1 MCSSNAKQHLAAAVT
16 ISYKQL
22 IHRNILY
29 SWIQQAMKG
38 LGEGLTVT
46 TFKEVDTKPIDLFSK
61 H

>member
-1 MCSSNAKQHLAAAVT
+1 MQNSTGQAAVT

-22 IHRNILY
+22 VHRNILY

-38 LGEGLTVT
+38 LGGGLTVT
-46 TFKEVDTKPIDLFSK
+46 TFKEVYTKPIDLFSK